1 VHVVATA
8 GHVDHGKSTLV
19 RALTGMEPDRFEEE
33 RRRGLTIEL
42 GYAWTTL
49 NGGEETIAFVDVPG
63 HERFFATML
72 AGLGPAPAV
81 MFVVAADEGWR
92 QQSTEHLA
100 AVDALGLDQ
109 GLLVVTRSDLA
120 DPGPAIE
127 QALTEIARTSLRD
140 VPAVAVSARTGQGL
154 AELRPALSR
163 LVRSLAPPRRD
174 GRIRFW
180 VDRSFTIRGAGTVVT
195 GTLGSGTLAVGDEL
209 QLGDRRLR
217 IRGLESLGQ
226 TQSQVAAVA
235 RVAVN
240 LRGVEVED
248 VARGDALLTPGAW
261 PLAAEVDVR
270 CQPPQA
276 TARAVTGSG
285 VTELPAELVLHIGTA
300 AVPVRVRPLGDE
312 LARLRLSRPLPLEP
326 GDRLVLRDPGR
337 HAVAAG
343 AVVLDADP
351 PALRR
356 RGAAAARAGWLS
368 QAESTDPAAA
378 LAEQVRRRG
387 AARRSELVAL
397 GIPVADPAQVQVVGD
412 WVVDPATWQQ
422 WQDQLRTAVDE
433 RAATRPLDP
442 RLSLEDARRRIGA
455 PDRELVR
462 ELSAAAG
469 LAYAD
474 GRIGRPAEKSASL
487 GPAEA
492 GLAQLE
498 QHLSGQPFAAP
509 EKPELDGWGL
519 GVAELAAAER
529 VGRLVRLA
537 PDVVL
542 LSTGPAQA
550 MRVLAA
556 LPQPFTT
563 SEARQ
568 ALGTTRRV
576 AVPLLEYLDRRGW
589 TVRLDGGH
597 RRVRAPSGQ

>member
-1 VHVVATA
+1 MHVVATA

-49 NGGEETIAFVDVPG
+49 NGGEDTIAFVDVPG

-100 AVDALGLDQ
+100 AVDALGLSH

-120 DPGPAIE
+120 DPRPATE
-127 QALTEIARTSLRD
+127 QALGEIATTTLGE

-154 AELRPALSR
+154 AELRPALGR
-163 LVRSLAPPRRD
+163 LVRDLPPPRRD

-195 GTLGSGTLAVGDEL
+195 GTLGSGTLTAGDEL

-226 TQSQVAAVA
+226 TQSEVSAVA

-248 VARGDALLTPGAW
+248 VTRGDALLTPAAW
-261 PLAAEVDVR
+261 PLTTVVDVR
-270 CQPPQA
+270 CHPPQA
-276 TARAVTGSG
+276 A
-285 VTELPAELVLHIGTA
+285 ELPAELVLHLGTA

-312 LARLRLSRPLPLEP
+312 IARLRLHRPLPLEP

-351 PALRR
+351 PEFRR
-356 RGAAAARAGWLS
+356 RGAAAARADWLA
-368 QAESTDPAAA
+368 QAESSDPAAA

-397 GIPVADPAQVQVVGD
+397 GIPVGDASQVQAVGD
-412 WVVDPATWQQ
+412 WLIDPAAWQS

-433 RAATRPLDP
+433 RAAARPLDP
-442 RLSLEDARRRIGA
+442 RLSVEDARRRVGV
-455 PDRELVR
+455 PDRELLR
-462 ELSAAAG
+462 ALSAGAG

-474 GRIGRPAEKSASL
+474 GRIGRPDSESASL
-487 GPAEA
+487 GAAET
-492 GLAQLE
+492 GLAELE
-498 QHLSGQPFAAP
+498 RHLAEQPFAAP
-509 EKPELDGWGL
+509 EKPELDRWGL
-519 GVAELAAAER
+519 GVPELAAAER
-529 VGRLVRLA
+529 TGRVVRLA

-542 LSTGPAQA
+542 LPTGPARA

-568 ALGTTRRV
+568 ALATTRRV
-576 AVPLLEYLDRRGW
+576 AVPLLEHLDRRGW

-597 RRVRAPSGQ
+597 RRVRTAGER